1 MADGLSTSLYVMGP
15 EKAIEYWRAHSDEF
29 DFVLMTD
36 DDKMY
41 VSEGIED
48 SFSSDTYKY
57 EIVRK

>member
-1 MADGLSTSLYVMGP
+1 
-15 EKAIEYWRAHSDEF
+15 
-29 DFVLMTD
+29 MTD

>member
-1 MADGLSTSLYVMGP
+1 MIKLKTKDKTLEDIRMAYIKKSLF
-15 EKAIEYWRAHSDEF
+15 S
-29 DFVLMTD
+29 D